1 MHRSFHRSCIRSTRA
16 AWLPSRW
23 ICCYSDLSLGL
34 GTAYGF
40 KPPGSPWPC
49 ITPRLLGS
57 RNRIR
62 AGCIACSTDSDPV
75 CQSCR
80 LQSQLFLQELDQTA
94 PPRHSLTAVIV
105 YLCVTAVLSCLA
117 AESLSFKA
125 IGAEPLGDVSPQAI
139 VLHGGWF
146 LLEEAICGNNDQ
158 RFSTPGFRANGW
170 YRTRVLTTNRPPVSE
185 NPANETQSLAH
196 ACCWSASAARVG
208 SKSIPNR

>member
-1 MHRSFHRSCIRSTRA
+1 MVAFAMDLLLLRPEPGFGNCIRVQASRFTLALHHPEAPRIQEQNPRRVYSLLDRFGPG
-16 AWLPSRW
+16 LPILPLAIS
-23 ICCYSDLSLGL
+23 
-34 GTAYGF
+34 
-40 KPPGSPWPC
+40 
-49 ITPRLLGS
+49 
-57 RNRIR
+57 
-62 AGCIACSTDSDPV
+62 
-75 CQSCR
+75 
-80 LQSQLFLQELDQTA
+80 TA